1 MRKEKQ
7 VMLITESEK
16 KKTLFTQTYEET
28 KTQRR
33 PS

>member
-16 KKTLFTQTYEET
+16 KTYEET

-33 PS
+33 PSQLTGYL